1 MDLLNNILIYSNE
14 AVNDLTEWIYNQ
26 VMTITESELNKIIED
41 FFENE
46 KNEEMYSKIFGTTFS
61 FN

>member
-1 MDLLNNILIYSNE
+1 
-14 AVNDLTEWIYNQ
+14 
-26 VMTITESELNKIIED
+26 MTITESELNKIIED